1 MFDLQDNT
9 VVQVINTM
17 AQHLNNDLS
26 DHLDMLQSDF
36 FFNIFA
42 LHPVSEVFK
51 LHQKL
56 LKILN

>member
-36 FFNIFA
+36 FLTF
-42 LHPVSEVFK
+42 
-51 LHQKL
+51 L
-56 LKILN
+56 LCIQ